1 MDVDTLQR
9 KDNIGGSGLL
19 NLLPAALPQTGSL
32 VATLAAELLT
42 LTVDP
47 IVAGEM
53 P

>member
-1 MDVDTLQR
+1 VDVDTLQR